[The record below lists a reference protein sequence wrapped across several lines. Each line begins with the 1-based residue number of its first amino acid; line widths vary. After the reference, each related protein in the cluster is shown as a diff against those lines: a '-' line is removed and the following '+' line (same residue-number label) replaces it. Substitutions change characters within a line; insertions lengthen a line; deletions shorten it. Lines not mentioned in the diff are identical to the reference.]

1 VTARQVPGVL
11 IAQGE
16 ESEKVAK
23 GLIHG
28 GVVSVDVFSGKLKF
42 VVWERLMDRG
52 WSSCYSE
59 VRTSLR
65 LEQTSG
71 MKLI

>member
-1 VTARQVPGVL
+1 VEVMVEDAEDLVNK
-11 IAQGE
+11 
-16 ESEKVAK
+16 ESRDNVN
-23 GLIHG
+23 I
-28 GVVSVDVFSGKLKF
+28 
-42 VVWERLMDRG
+42 
-52 WSSCYSE
+52 CYSE